1 MLAGGWGAVVGS
13 LKGKRQL
20 WGIAGECEERSLSP
34 VGAVMGIGVGSE
46 VGERES
52 RAKTEGV
59 TEERAVRTVERW
71 GRWGF
76 FGKTCH
82 GDGD

>member
-1 MLAGGWGAVVGS
+1 MGDQGEKESGGQSPQGFKGYDEELEHCSLCRWKQLDDFRQRTNFVNDCRAAGW
-13 LKGKRQL
+13 
-20 WGIAGECEERSLSP
+20 
-34 VGAVMGIGVGSE
+34 
-46 VGERES
+46 
-52 RAKTEGV
+52 T
-59 TEERAVRTVERW
+59 TEERAERTVERW